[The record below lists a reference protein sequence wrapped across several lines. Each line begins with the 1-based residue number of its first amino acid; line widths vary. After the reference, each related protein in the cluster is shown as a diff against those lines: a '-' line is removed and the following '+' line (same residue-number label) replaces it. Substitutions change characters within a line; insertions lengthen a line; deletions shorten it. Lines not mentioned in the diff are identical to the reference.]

1 MKSSRRNHVGRLF
14 CIGNPPFP
22 TKMALKVSMQP
33 KEVGGEAEA
42 EVVVEEEKE
51 EEAVNWI
58 YHRFALVGDDTL
70 VFKAR
75 SHDQSKFLDQGLVT
89 GHAVWPVSKLIV
101 AYLVEHKQELFIGS
115 RPCLELGCGLGIC
128 GLAAA
133 ALGAKHVI
141 LTDGDVQ
148 VLLLAQEAV
157 EANRA
162 LFASDSCIVET
173 RVLRWGGEG
182 EEDGGYCDVILCSD
196 VLYGPSLP
204 AEEATLNLDTRCLHL
219 FRAASQRMDE
229 ETVFLLGFENRGD
242 VRLDDVLTAA
252 EHMNWSCVP
261 VGEYWEDI
269 FANRTEEQTSLWA
282 RCVLR
287 LQQRRASVDQQ
298 DA

>member
-1 MKSSRRNHVGRLF
+1 
-14 CIGNPPFP
+14 
-22 TKMALKVSMQP
+22 
-33 KEVGGEAEA
+33 
-42 EVVVEEEKE
+42 
-51 EEAVNWI
+51 
-58 YHRFALVGDDTL
+58 
-70 VFKAR
+70 
-75 SHDQSKFLDQGLVT
+75 
-89 GHAVWPVSKLIV
+89 VWPVSKLLV

-141 LTDGDVQ
+141 LTDGDEQ

-157 EANRA
+157 ETNRA
-162 LFASDSCIVET
+162 LFASDSCVVET

-182 EEDGGYCDVILCSD
+182 EEEADGRYHCDVLLCSD

-204 AEEATLNLDTRCLHL
+204 AEEATPNLDTRCLHL
-219 FRAASQRMDE
+219 FRAANTRMDE
-229 ETVFLLGFENRGD
+229 KTIFLLGFENRGD
-242 VRLDDVLTAA
+242 VRLHDVLAAA
-252 EHMNWSCVP
+252 EHMNWSACVP
-261 VGEYWEDI
+261 VGDYWEDI